1 MVEYT
6 NVLLC
11 NNIGQI
17 GGIET
22 FFYELGRKYGKYDIT
37 IVYNGADNNQL
48 KRLSKYVRCVRLTEK
63 IKCKKCFLMYMVSMD
78 MIEAE
83 EYIQL
88 IHANYKVQN
97 MVVNGDRRITKYYGV
112 SNWVAKDYEELLVK
126 NGILKNVEVCY
137 NPITIDK
144 PRKVLRL
151 ISPTRLTREKGKDRM
166 IYLANELSKA
176 NIPFVWLVFTND
188 FERINNPNVVY
199 MKPTLDIRD
208 YIADSDYL
216 VQLSDT
222 EGCPYSILESWCLG
236 VPTITT
242 PIPSVIELGAKN
254 GENGYILPYDM
265 KEIPI
270 DDIYNKIPKFK
281 YTPPQDR
288 WDELLEHTPSTY
300 NPNDIVEVVATRTFD
315 DSGKWVMANQVM
327 VLHREEA
334 ERLIQKGMA
343 RYDT

>member
-1 MVEYT
+1 MVEYS

-37 IVYNGADNNQL
+37 IVYNGADNEQL

-63 IKCKKCFLMYMVSMD
+63 IKCKKCFLMYAVSID

-97 MVVNGDRRITKYYGV
+97 MVVNTDKRITKYYGV
-112 SNWVAKDYEELLVK
+112 SNWVAKDYEELLRK
-126 NGILKNVEVCY
+126 NGVLTPVEVCY

-144 PRKVLRL
+144 PRKILKL
-151 ISPTRLTREKGKDRM
+151 ISPTRLTVEKGKNRM
-166 IYLANELSKA
+166 IQLARKLNEAK
-176 NIPFVWLVFTND
+176 IPFVWLVFTND
-188 FERINNPNVVY
+188 FEKIDIPNVVY

-208 YIADSDYL
+208 YIAESDYL

-222 EGCPYSILESWCLG
+222 EGCPYSILEAWSLG
-236 VPTITT
+236 VATITT
-242 PIPSVIELGAKN
+242 PIPSVIEIGATK
-254 GENGYILPYDM
+254 ENGYILPYDM
-265 KEIPI
+265 SEIPVE
-270 DDIYNKIPKFK
+270 DIYNKIPKFT
-281 YTPPQDR
+281 YTPPKDI
-288 WDELLEHTPSTY
+288 WDKLLDHTPSNY
-300 NPNDIVEVVATRTFD
+300 NPNDIVEVVALRTFED
-315 DSGKWVMANQVM
+315 AGKWCMANQVM
-327 VLHREEA
+327 VVHREEA
-334 ERLIQKGMA
+334 ERLIQKGMVK
-343 RYDT
+343 YDT